1 MTSRIHG
8 RSIWRLGALAVTG
21 EFRYQTITLLVS
33 TLFVEPL
40 LRVLLAQFAATA
52 TVWKF
57 LPGAAGEA
65 IAGSSLCVSSGMA
78 NLLQP

>member
-8 RSIWRLGALAVTG
+8 RSIWRLGALAITG

-40 LRVLLAQFAATA
+40 LRVLLAQFAAAA
-52 TVWKF
+52 TVS
-57 LPGAAGEA
+57 GAAGEA